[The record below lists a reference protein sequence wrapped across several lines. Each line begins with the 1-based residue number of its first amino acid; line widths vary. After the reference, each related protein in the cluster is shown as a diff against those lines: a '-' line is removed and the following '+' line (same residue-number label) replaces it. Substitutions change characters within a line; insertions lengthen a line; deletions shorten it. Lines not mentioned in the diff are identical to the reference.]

1 MKYPDRYRRYHR
13 SSYEQ
18 SDDEAEALLYEDS
31 LIDDEGY
38 VGLRQDDSE
47 PFWTTRRI
55 LIGIVLLVIL
65 ISLLASV
72 IAPLFSDPVQ
82 LQPPPTP
89 RLPMV

>member
-18 SDDEAEALLYEDS
+18 SDDEAEALLYEDG
-31 LIDDEGY
+31 LIDEEY
-38 VGLRQDDSE
+38 VGLRQNDSE
-47 PFWTTRRI
+47 PLWTTRRI
-55 LIGIVLLVIL
+55 LIGIVLLIIL

-82 LQPPPTP
+82 LPPPPTP
-89 RLPMV
+89 RLPIV